1 MLHLPSSLLSLC
13 AILGNTDSALKR
25 RAKLPGGRNP
35 LEGMPGHHL
44 DPEPG
49 ESGPQ
54 TQQEKGCSPYITVGR
69 GSVDSTWTCGP
80 SESA

>member
-1 MLHLPSSLLSLC
+1 MLHLPSSLLSLRT
-13 AILGNTDSALKR
+13 ILGNIGSALKR
-25 RAKLPGGRNP
+25 RTKLPGGRNP
-35 LEGMPGHHL
+35 LEGLPGRHP

-54 TQQEKGCSPYITVGR
+54 TQQERGCSPYITVGR
-69 GSVDSTWTCGP
+69 GSVDSTWTYGP